1 MKELKN
7 KEIIIG
13 LIALIVLSVVA
24 ICLILRREFPREEG
38 ASPKTAAE
46 ETALNEQA
54 VSEDDE
60 NNDMDIAN
68 AAIINQNL
76 GIKDEETPDKPV
88 VISNNE
94 KAEIALFEEQ
104 KAGEYY
110 SNPVLKEYTGD
121 DMWQLEEIYYYW
133 DIYKLEA
140 VEDLIC
146 LPRVRTITNEL
157 SGTNYFYY
165 YGSTDNKGNP
175 NGKGIAV
182 YADNAYYFG
191 DWKDG
196 KRSGRGM
203 YWKIYPDKTGM
214 LNNVPGVTEHIYN
227 GEWLNDLPNGEGQ
240 EHISYDC
247 DIMDGEY
254 VINNV
259 IGNFKDGYYDGEL
272 YIMEIKGEH
281 NTTDWEATANMG
293 VFDYCGETRSA
304 SGRRKVWKRM
314 KESDEYGDDNFAW
327 LFEEENTG
335 FGVYGLKKAP

>member
-1 MKELKN
+1 
-7 KEIIIG
+7 
-13 LIALIVLSVVA
+13 
-24 ICLILRREFPREEG
+24 
-38 ASPKTAAE
+38 
-46 ETALNEQA
+46 
-54 VSEDDE
+54 
-60 NNDMDIAN
+60 
-68 AAIINQNL
+68 
-76 GIKDEETPDKPV
+76 
-88 VISNNE
+88 
-94 KAEIALFEEQ
+94 
-104 KAGEYY
+104 
-110 SNPVLKEYTGD
+110 
-121 DMWQLEEIYYYW
+121 
-133 DIYKLEA
+133 
-140 VEDLIC
+140 
-146 LPRVRTITNEL
+146 
-157 SGTNYFYY
+157 
-165 YGSTDNKGNP
+165 
-175 NGKGIAV
+175 
-182 YADNAYYFG
+182 
-191 DWKDG
+191 
-196 KRSGRGM
+196 M